1 MANCSNQEKRAKRK
15 ETVRKLLSAHQTAKV
30 HTAAE
35 LLELTEGLREASK
48 ELLEVDRK
56 WAAHSEQLVETWA
69 AHSQEQLLQACV
81 AHKRQLAWHKESANN
96 RFQASQQQG
105 EVHVQALLQR
115 IAELQR
121 LNLQLATGQE
131 VTVAA
136 VAVAVAVPADT
147 ESVSESD
154 ADL

>member
-30 HTAAE
+30 HTAA
-35 LLELTEGLREASK
+35 

-121 LNLQLATGQE
+121 LTLQLATGQE

-136 VAVAVAVPADT
+136 VAVAVAVPA
-147 ESVSESD
+147 ESESESESEGEGEGED
-154 ADL
+154 SDL

>member
-1 MANCSNQEKRAKRK
+1 MASCSNQQRRAKRK
-15 ETVRKLLSAHQTAKV
+15 ETVHKLLSPHQTAKV

-56 WAAHSEQLVETWA
+56 WAAHSQ
-69 AHSQEQLLQACV
+69 QQLLRACV
-81 AHKRQLAWHKESANN
+81 AHKRQLAWQEESAAATL
-96 RFQASQQQG
+96 RGSQQQA
-105 EVHVQALLQR
+105 EVHVQALLQQ
-115 IAELQR
+115 IAELKR

-131 VTVAA
+131 VTA

-147 ESVSESD
+147 ESVSDSD

>member
-1 MANCSNQEKRAKRK
+1 MASCSNQQRRAKRK

-56 WAAHSEQLVETWA
+56 WA
-69 AHSQEQLLQACV
+69 
-81 AHKRQLAWHKESANN
+81 HKRQLAWQEESAAANL
-96 RFQASQQQG
+96 RASQQQG

>member
-1 MANCSNQEKRAKRK
+1 MASCSNQQRRAKRK
-15 ETVRKLLSAHQTAKV
+15 ETVHKLLSPHQTAKV
-30 HTAAE
+30 HTAAD

-56 WAAHSEQLVETWA
+56 WAAHSQ
-69 AHSQEQLLQACV
+69 QQLLRACV
-81 AHKRQLAWHKESANN
+81 AHKRQLAWQEESAAANL
-96 RFQASQQQG
+96 RGSQQQA
-105 EVHVQALLQR
+105 EVHVQALLQQ
-115 IAELQR
+115 IAELKR

-131 VTVAA
+131 VTA

-147 ESVSESD
+147 ESVSDSD

>member
-1 MANCSNQEKRAKRK
+1 MASCSNQQRRAKRK
-15 ETVRKLLSAHQTAKV
+15 ETVHKLLSPHQTAKV

-56 WAAHSEQLVETWA
+56 WAAHSQ
-69 AHSQEQLLQACV
+69 QQLLRACV
-81 AHKRQLAWHKESANN
+81 AHKRQLAWQEESAAANL
-96 RFQASQQQG
+96 RGSQQPG
-105 EVHVQALLQR
+105 EVHVQALLQQ
-115 IAELQR
+115 IAELKR

-131 VTVAA
+131 VTA

-147 ESVSESD
+147 ESVSDSD

>member
-1 MANCSNQEKRAKRK
+1 MASCSNQQRRAKRK
-15 ETVRKLLSAHQTAKV
+15 ETVHKLLSPHQTAKV
-30 HTAAE
+30 HTAAD

-56 WAAHSEQLVETWA
+56 WAAHSQ
-69 AHSQEQLLQACV
+69 QQLLRACV
-81 AHKRQLAWHKESANN
+81 AHKRQLAWQEESAAATL
-96 RFQASQQQG
+96 RGSQQQA
-105 EVHVQALLQR
+105 EVHVQALLQQ
-115 IAELQR
+115 IAELKR

-131 VTVAA
+131 VTA

-147 ESVSESD
+147 ESVSDSD

>member
-1 MANCSNQEKRAKRK
+1 MASCSNQQRRAKRK
-15 ETVRKLLSAHQTAKV
+15 ETVHKLLSPHQTAKV
-30 HTAAE
+30 HTAAD

-56 WAAHSEQLVETWA
+56 WAAHSQ
-69 AHSQEQLLQACV
+69 QQLLRACV
-81 AHKRQLAWHKESANN
+81 AHKRQLAWQEESAAANL
-96 RFQASQQQG
+96 RGSQQQG
-105 EVHVQALLQR
+105 EVHVQALLQQ
-115 IAELQR
+115 IAELKR

-131 VTVAA
+131 VTA

-147 ESVSESD
+147 ESVSDSD

>member
-1 MANCSNQEKRAKRK
+1 MASCSNQQRRAKRK
-15 ETVRKLLSAHQTAKV
+15 ETVHKLLSPHQTAKV

-56 WAAHSEQLVETWA
+56 WAAHSQ
-69 AHSQEQLLQACV
+69 QQLLRACV
-81 AHKRQLAWHKESANN
+81 AHKRQLAWQEESAAANL
-96 RFQASQQQG
+96 RGSQQQG
-105 EVHVQALLQR
+105 EVHVQALLQQ
-115 IAELQR
+115 IAELKR

-131 VTVAA
+131 VTA

-147 ESVSESD
+147 ESVSDSD